1 MKRFFILL
9 SVGLMAVSCWGHSD
23 RLKVDIDK
31 ALKHPG
37 RAQDVYAEAVAIP
50 LHGPEG
56 ITLGQEIGL
65 LDVAADRFFLLDKKK
80 NEIVIFDRNGE
91 CVTQITMADTVVDFS
106 VYRDLVLDVLTE
118 DAITEYSATDGAFLA
133 KYPIQDNDVMLKRAA
148 RVTEDGFFMLGTKD
162 GYAYDGSYLISKNHF
177 YPAARPAPDYL
188 STHSFVPAS
197 ECQNSRFFR
206 CDGIVYSFGSRSGQ
220 RPGSPSPFAWAR
232 EYPGTL
238 PGFRPSPSGFLPE
251 PPPRRAGSPQ
261 RERDGIPPCES
272 APSADDFPDTP
283 KTWVPSCSTGS
294 CRPGRFSAGSPEQAL
309 KKLFFTSFFPGRF
322 GETVPGGYP
331 FSPLVAMPS
340 IKYRCRVR
348 NTTETGISDTMEAA
362 MIRW

>member
-56 ITLGQEIGL
+56 ITLGQEIGI

-133 KYPIQDNDVMLKRAA
+133 KYPIQDNDVMLKRVA

-220 RPGSPSPFAWAR
+220 IAQYTDDYFICVPYEWDFGKRAPVFTNAQKTTEKIYLAFALDGK
-232 EYPGTL
+232 EYVLVYNLNNRKYKVVEYDTFPLGVIY
-238 PGFRPSPSGFLPE
+238 
-251 PPPRRAGSPQ
+251 AG
-261 RERDGIPPCES
+261 RN
-272 APSADDFPDTP
+272 
-283 KTWVPSCSTGS
+283 
-294 CRPGRFSAGSPEQAL
+294 
-309 KKLFFTSFFPGRF
+309 
-322 GETVPGGYP
+322 YY
-331 FSPLVAMPS
+331 FSPADCAITCYTL
-340 IKYRCRVR
+340 
-348 NTTETGISDTMEAA
+348 
-362 MIRW
+362 

>member
-133 KYPIQDNDVMLKRAA
+133 KYPIQDNDVMLKRVA
-148 RVTEDGFFMLGTKD
+148 RVTEDGIFVLGTKD

-220 RPGSPSPFAWAR
+220 IAQYTDDYFICVPYQWDFGKRAPVFTNAQKTTGKIYLAFALDGK
-232 EYPGTL
+232 EYVLVYNLNNRKYKVVEYDTFPLGVIY
-238 PGFRPSPSGFLPE
+238 
-251 PPPRRAGSPQ
+251 AG
-261 RERDGIPPCES
+261 RN
-272 APSADDFPDTP
+272 
-283 KTWVPSCSTGS
+283 
-294 CRPGRFSAGSPEQAL
+294 
-309 KKLFFTSFFPGRF
+309 
-322 GETVPGGYP
+322 YY
-331 FSPLVAMPS
+331 FSPADCAITCYTL
-340 IKYRCRVR
+340 
-348 NTTETGISDTMEAA
+348 
-362 MIRW
+362 

>member
-65 LDVAADRFFLLDKKK
+65 LDVAADRFFLLDKEE
-80 NEIVIFDRNGE
+80 NEILLFDRNGE

-133 KYPIQDNDVMLKRAA
+133 KYPIQDNDVMLKRVA

-197 ECQNSRFFR
+197 ECQYSRFFR

-220 RPGSPSPFAWAR
+220 IAQYTEDYFICVPYQWDFGKRAPVFTNAQKTTGKIYLAFALDGK
-232 EYPGTL
+232 EYVLVYNLNNRKYKVVEYDTFPLGVIY
-238 PGFRPSPSGFLPE
+238 
-251 PPPRRAGSPQ
+251 AG
-261 RERDGIPPCES
+261 RN
-272 APSADDFPDTP
+272 
-283 KTWVPSCSTGS
+283 
-294 CRPGRFSAGSPEQAL
+294 
-309 KKLFFTSFFPGRF
+309 
-322 GETVPGGYP
+322 YY
-331 FSPLVAMPS
+331 FSPAERAIICYTL
-340 IKYRCRVR
+340 
-348 NTTETGISDTMEAA
+348 
-362 MIRW
+362 

>member
-65 LDVAADRFFLLDKKK
+65 LDVAADRFFLLDKEE
-80 NEIVIFDRNGE
+80 NEILLFDRNGE

-148 RVTEDGFFMLGTKD
+148 RVTEDGIFVLGTKD

-220 RPGSPSPFAWAR
+220 IAQYTEDYFICVPYEWDFGKRAPVFTNAQKTTGKIYLAFALDGKEYVLVYNLNNRKYKVVEYDTFPLGVIYAGRNYYYSPSNRAIIC
-232 EYPGTL
+232 YTL
-238 PGFRPSPSGFLPE
+238 
-251 PPPRRAGSPQ
+251 
-261 RERDGIPPCES
+261 
-272 APSADDFPDTP
+272 
-283 KTWVPSCSTGS
+283 
-294 CRPGRFSAGSPEQAL
+294 
-309 KKLFFTSFFPGRF
+309 
-322 GETVPGGYP
+322 
-331 FSPLVAMPS
+331 
-340 IKYRCRVR
+340 
-348 NTTETGISDTMEAA
+348 
-362 MIRW
+362 

>member
-80 NEIVIFDRNGE
+80 NEIVIFDRKGE

-133 KYPIQDNDVMLKRAA
+133 KYPIQDNDVMLKRVA

-220 RPGSPSPFAWAR
+220 IAQYTDDYFICVPYEWDFGKRAPVFTNAQKTTGKIYLAFALDGK
-232 EYPGTL
+232 EYVLVYNLNNRKYKVVEYDTFPLGVIY
-238 PGFRPSPSGFLPE
+238 
-251 PPPRRAGSPQ
+251 AG
-261 RERDGIPPCES
+261 RN
-272 APSADDFPDTP
+272 
-283 KTWVPSCSTGS
+283 
-294 CRPGRFSAGSPEQAL
+294 
-309 KKLFFTSFFPGRF
+309 
-322 GETVPGGYP
+322 YY
-331 FSPLVAMPS
+331 FSPADCAITCYTL
-340 IKYRCRVR
+340 
-348 NTTETGISDTMEAA
+348 
-362 MIRW
+362 

>member
-56 ITLGQEIGL
+56 ITLGQEIGI

-133 KYPIQDNDVMLKRAA
+133 KYPIQDNDVMLKRVA

-220 RPGSPSPFAWAR
+220 IAQYTDDYFICVPYEWDFGKRAPVFTNAQKTTEKIYLAFALDGK
-232 EYPGTL
+232 EYVLVYNLNNRKYKVVEYDTFPLGVIY
-238 PGFRPSPSGFLPE
+238 
-251 PPPRRAGSPQ
+251 AG
-261 RERDGIPPCES
+261 RN
-272 APSADDFPDTP
+272 
-283 KTWVPSCSTGS
+283 
-294 CRPGRFSAGSPEQAL
+294 
-309 KKLFFTSFFPGRF
+309 
-322 GETVPGGYP
+322 YY
-331 FSPLVAMPS
+331 FSPADCAIICYTL
-340 IKYRCRVR
+340 
-348 NTTETGISDTMEAA
+348 
-362 MIRW
+362 

>member
-133 KYPIQDNDVMLKRAA
+133 KYPIQDNDVMLKRVA
-148 RVTEDGFFMLGTKD
+148 RVTEEGIFMLGTKD

-188 STHSFVPAS
+188 STHAFVPAS

-220 RPGSPSPFAWAR
+220 IAQYTDDYFICVPYQWDFGKQAPVFTNVQKTTEKIYLAFAMDGKDYVLVYNLNNRKYKVVEYDTFPLGVIYAGRNYYFSPSDRAIICH
-232 EYPGTL
+232 TL
-238 PGFRPSPSGFLPE
+238 
-251 PPPRRAGSPQ
+251 
-261 RERDGIPPCES
+261 
-272 APSADDFPDTP
+272 
-283 KTWVPSCSTGS
+283 
-294 CRPGRFSAGSPEQAL
+294 
-309 KKLFFTSFFPGRF
+309 
-322 GETVPGGYP
+322 
-331 FSPLVAMPS
+331 
-340 IKYRCRVR
+340 
-348 NTTETGISDTMEAA
+348 
-362 MIRW
+362 

>member
-220 RPGSPSPFAWAR
+220 IAQYTDDYFICVPYEWDFGKRAPVFTNAQKTTGKIYLAFALDGK
-232 EYPGTL
+232 EYVLVYNLNNRKYKVVEYDTFPLGVIY
-238 PGFRPSPSGFLPE
+238 
-251 PPPRRAGSPQ
+251 AG
-261 RERDGIPPCES
+261 RN
-272 APSADDFPDTP
+272 
-283 KTWVPSCSTGS
+283 
-294 CRPGRFSAGSPEQAL
+294 
-309 KKLFFTSFFPGRF
+309 
-322 GETVPGGYP
+322 YY
-331 FSPLVAMPS
+331 FSPADCAIICYTL
-340 IKYRCRVR
+340 
-348 NTTETGISDTMEAA
+348 
-362 MIRW
+362 

>member
-1 MKRFFILL
+1 M
-9 SVGLMAVSCWGHSD
+9 
-23 RLKVDIDK
+23 
-31 ALKHPG
+31 
-37 RAQDVYAEAVAIP
+37 YAEAVAIP

-106 VYRDLVLDVLTE
+106 VYLDLVMDVLTE

-133 KYPIQDNDVMLKRAA
+133 KYPIQDNDVMLKRVA

-220 RPGSPSPFAWAR
+220 IAQYTDDYFICVPYEWDFGKRAPVFTNAQKTTEKIYLAFALDGK
-232 EYPGTL
+232 EYVLVYNLNNRKYKVVEYDTFPLGVIY
-238 PGFRPSPSGFLPE
+238 
-251 PPPRRAGSPQ
+251 AG
-261 RERDGIPPCES
+261 RN
-272 APSADDFPDTP
+272 
-283 KTWVPSCSTGS
+283 
-294 CRPGRFSAGSPEQAL
+294 
-309 KKLFFTSFFPGRF
+309 
-322 GETVPGGYP
+322 YY
-331 FSPLVAMPS
+331 FSPADCAITCYTL
-340 IKYRCRVR
+340 
-348 NTTETGISDTMEAA
+348 
-362 MIRW
+362 

>member
-118 DAITEYSATDGAFLA
+118 DAINEYSATDGAFLA

-162 GYAYDGSYLISKNHF
+162 GYAYDGSYFTSNNHF

-188 STHSFVPAS
+188 ATHSFVPAS

-206 CDGIVYSFGSRSGQ
+206 CD
-220 RPGSPSPFAWAR
+220 
-232 EYPGTL
+232 
-238 PGFRPSPSGFLPE
+238 
-251 PPPRRAGSPQ
+251 
-261 RERDGIPPCES
+261 
-272 APSADDFPDTP
+272 
-283 KTWVPSCSTGS
+283 
-294 CRPGRFSAGSPEQAL
+294 
-309 KKLFFTSFFPGRF
+309 
-322 GETVPGGYP
+322 
-331 FSPLVAMPS
+331 
-340 IKYRCRVR
+340 
-348 NTTETGISDTMEAA
+348 
-362 MIRW
+362 

>member
-133 KYPIQDNDVMLKRAA
+133 KYPIQDNDVMLKRVA

-188 STHSFVPAS
+188 STHSFFPAS

-220 RPGSPSPFAWAR
+220 IAQYTDDYFICVPYEWDFGKRAPVFTNVQKTTGKIYLAFTLDGKDSVLVYNLDNR
-232 EYPGTL
+232 KYKVVEYDTFPLGVIY
-238 PGFRPSPSGFLPE
+238 
-251 PPPRRAGSPQ
+251 AG
-261 RERDGIPPCES
+261 RN
-272 APSADDFPDTP
+272 
-283 KTWVPSCSTGS
+283 
-294 CRPGRFSAGSPEQAL
+294 
-309 KKLFFTSFFPGRF
+309 
-322 GETVPGGYP
+322 YY
-331 FSPLVAMPS
+331 FSPADCAITCYTL
-340 IKYRCRVR
+340 
-348 NTTETGISDTMEAA
+348 
-362 MIRW
+362 

>member
-91 CVTQITMADTVVDFS
+91 CVTQITTADTVVDFS

-118 DAITEYSATDGAFLA
+118 DAITEYSATDGAFLS

-148 RVTEDGFFMLGTKD
+148 RVTEDGIFVLGTKD

-220 RPGSPSPFAWAR
+220 IAQYTDDYFICVPYEWDFGKRAPVFTNAQKTTGKIYLAFALDGK
-232 EYPGTL
+232 EYVLVYNLNNRKYKVVEYDTFPLGVIY
-238 PGFRPSPSGFLPE
+238 
-251 PPPRRAGSPQ
+251 AG
-261 RERDGIPPCES
+261 RN
-272 APSADDFPDTP
+272 
-283 KTWVPSCSTGS
+283 
-294 CRPGRFSAGSPEQAL
+294 
-309 KKLFFTSFFPGRF
+309 
-322 GETVPGGYP
+322 YY
-331 FSPLVAMPS
+331 FSPADCAIICYTL
-340 IKYRCRVR
+340 
-348 NTTETGISDTMEAA
+348 
-362 MIRW
+362 

>member
-148 RVTEDGFFMLGTKD
+148 RVTEDGIFVLGSKD

-220 RPGSPSPFAWAR
+220 IAQYTDDFFICVPYEWDFGKRAPVFTNVQKTTGKIYLAFALDGKEYVLVYNLNNRKYKVVEYDTFPLGVIYAGKNYYYSPSD
-232 EYPGTL
+232 
-238 PGFRPSPSGFLPE
+238 
-251 PPPRRAGSPQ
+251 RAIISH
-261 RERDGIPPCES
+261 
-272 APSADDFPDTP
+272 
-283 KTWVPSCSTGS
+283 
-294 CRPGRFSAGSPEQAL
+294 
-309 KKLFFTSFFPGRF
+309 KL
-322 GETVPGGYP
+322 
-331 FSPLVAMPS
+331 
-340 IKYRCRVR
+340 
-348 NTTETGISDTMEAA
+348 
-362 MIRW
+362 

>member
-1 MKRFFILL
+1 MKRFFFIL
-9 SVGLMAVSCWGHSD
+9 SVGLMAVSCWSHSD

-148 RVTEDGFFMLGTKD
+148 RVTEDGIFVLGTKD

-197 ECQNSRFFR
+197 ECHNSRFFR

-220 RPGSPSPFAWAR
+220 IAQYTDDYFICVPYEWDFGKRAPVFTNVQKTTDRIYLAFTLEGKDYVLVYNLDDR
-232 EYPGTL
+232 KYRVVEYDTFPLGVIY
-238 PGFRPSPSGFLPE
+238 
-251 PPPRRAGSPQ
+251 AG
-261 RERDGIPPCES
+261 
-272 APSADDFPDTP
+272 
-283 KTWVPSCSTGS
+283 KN
-294 CRPGRFSAGSPEQAL
+294 
-309 KKLFFTSFFPGRF
+309 
-322 GETVPGGYP
+322 YY
-331 FSPLVAMPS
+331 FSPADCAITCYTL
-340 IKYRCRVR
+340 
-348 NTTETGISDTMEAA
+348 
-362 MIRW
+362 

>member
-65 LDVAADRFFLLDKKK
+65 LDVAADRFFLLDKEE
-80 NEIVIFDRNGE
+80 NEILIFDRNGE
-91 CVTQITMADTVVDFS
+91 CVTLITMADSVIDFS

-133 KYPIQDNDVMLKRAA
+133 KYPIQDNDVMLKRVA

-197 ECQNSRFFR
+197 ECQYSRFFR

-220 RPGSPSPFAWAR
+220 IAQYTEDYFICVPYQWDFGKRAPVFTNAQKTTGKIYLAFALDGKEYVLVYNLNNRKYKVVEYDTFPLGVIYAGRNYYYSPSNRAIIC
-232 EYPGTL
+232 YTL
-238 PGFRPSPSGFLPE
+238 
-251 PPPRRAGSPQ
+251 
-261 RERDGIPPCES
+261 
-272 APSADDFPDTP
+272 
-283 KTWVPSCSTGS
+283 
-294 CRPGRFSAGSPEQAL
+294 
-309 KKLFFTSFFPGRF
+309 
-322 GETVPGGYP
+322 
-331 FSPLVAMPS
+331 
-340 IKYRCRVR
+340 
-348 NTTETGISDTMEAA
+348 
-362 MIRW
+362 

>member
-220 RPGSPSPFAWAR
+220 IAQYTDDYFICVPYEWDFGKRAPVFTNAQKTTGKIYLAFALDGKEYVLVYNLNNRKYKVVEYDTFPLGVIYAGRNYYYSPSNRAIIC
-232 EYPGTL
+232 YTL
-238 PGFRPSPSGFLPE
+238 
-251 PPPRRAGSPQ
+251 
-261 RERDGIPPCES
+261 
-272 APSADDFPDTP
+272 
-283 KTWVPSCSTGS
+283 
-294 CRPGRFSAGSPEQAL
+294 
-309 KKLFFTSFFPGRF
+309 
-322 GETVPGGYP
+322 
-331 FSPLVAMPS
+331 
-340 IKYRCRVR
+340 
-348 NTTETGISDTMEAA
+348 
-362 MIRW
+362 

>member
-133 KYPIQDNDVMLKRAA
+133 KYPIQDNDVMLKRVA

-220 RPGSPSPFAWAR
+220 IAQYTDDYFICVPYEWDFGKRAPVFTNAQKTTGKIYLAFALDGK
-232 EYPGTL
+232 EYVLVYNLNNRKYKVVEYDTFPLGVIY
-238 PGFRPSPSGFLPE
+238 
-251 PPPRRAGSPQ
+251 AG
-261 RERDGIPPCES
+261 RN
-272 APSADDFPDTP
+272 
-283 KTWVPSCSTGS
+283 
-294 CRPGRFSAGSPEQAL
+294 
-309 KKLFFTSFFPGRF
+309 
-322 GETVPGGYP
+322 YY
-331 FSPLVAMPS
+331 FSPADCAIICYTL
-340 IKYRCRVR
+340 
-348 NTTETGISDTMEAA
+348 
-362 MIRW
+362 

>member
-220 RPGSPSPFAWAR
+220 IAQYTDDYFICVPYEWDFGKRAPVFTNAQKTTGKIYLAFALDGK
-232 EYPGTL
+232 EYVLVYNLNNRKYKVVEYDTFPLGVIY
-238 PGFRPSPSGFLPE
+238 
-251 PPPRRAGSPQ
+251 AG
-261 RERDGIPPCES
+261 RN
-272 APSADDFPDTP
+272 
-283 KTWVPSCSTGS
+283 
-294 CRPGRFSAGSPEQAL
+294 
-309 KKLFFTSFFPGRF
+309 
-322 GETVPGGYP
+322 YY
-331 FSPLVAMPS
+331 FSPADCAITCYTL
-340 IKYRCRVR
+340 
-348 NTTETGISDTMEAA
+348 
-362 MIRW
+362 

>member
-65 LDVAADRFFLLDKKK
+65 LDVAADRFFLLDKEE
-80 NEIVIFDRNGE
+80 NEILLFDRNGE

-220 RPGSPSPFAWAR
+220 IAQYTEDYFICVPYEWDFGKRAPVFTNAQKTTGKIYLAFALDGKEYVLVYNLNNRKYKVVEYDTFPLGVIYAGRNYYYSPSNRAIIC
-232 EYPGTL
+232 YTL
-238 PGFRPSPSGFLPE
+238 
-251 PPPRRAGSPQ
+251 
-261 RERDGIPPCES
+261 
-272 APSADDFPDTP
+272 
-283 KTWVPSCSTGS
+283 
-294 CRPGRFSAGSPEQAL
+294 
-309 KKLFFTSFFPGRF
+309 
-322 GETVPGGYP
+322 
-331 FSPLVAMPS
+331 
-340 IKYRCRVR
+340 
-348 NTTETGISDTMEAA
+348 
-362 MIRW
+362 

>member
-118 DAITEYSATDGAFLA
+118 DAITEYSATAGAFLA

-148 RVTEDGFFMLGTKD
+148 RVTEDGFFLLGTKD

-188 STHSFVPAS
+188 STHAFVPAS

-206 CDGIVYSFGSRSGQ
+206 CEGIVYSFGSRSGQ
-220 RPGSPSPFAWAR
+220 IAKYTDDYFICVPYQWDFGKQAPVFTNVQKTTEKIYLAFALDGKDYVLVYSLDDRKYKVVEYDTFPLGVIYAGKNYYYSPSD
-232 EYPGTL
+232 
-238 PGFRPSPSGFLPE
+238 
-251 PPPRRAGSPQ
+251 RAIISH
-261 RERDGIPPCES
+261 
-272 APSADDFPDTP
+272 
-283 KTWVPSCSTGS
+283 
-294 CRPGRFSAGSPEQAL
+294 
-309 KKLFFTSFFPGRF
+309 KL
-322 GETVPGGYP
+322 
-331 FSPLVAMPS
+331 
-340 IKYRCRVR
+340 
-348 NTTETGISDTMEAA
+348 
-362 MIRW
+362 

>member
-148 RVTEDGFFMLGTKD
+148 RVTEDGIFVLGSKD

-220 RPGSPSPFAWAR
+220 IAQYTEDYFICVPYQWDFGKRAPVFTNAQKTTGKIYLAFALDGK
-232 EYPGTL
+232 EYVLVYNLNNRKYKVVEYDTFPLGVIY
-238 PGFRPSPSGFLPE
+238 
-251 PPPRRAGSPQ
+251 AG
-261 RERDGIPPCES
+261 RN
-272 APSADDFPDTP
+272 
-283 KTWVPSCSTGS
+283 
-294 CRPGRFSAGSPEQAL
+294 
-309 KKLFFTSFFPGRF
+309 
-322 GETVPGGYP
+322 YY
-331 FSPLVAMPS
+331 FSPADCAIICYTL
-340 IKYRCRVR
+340 
-348 NTTETGISDTMEAA
+348 
-362 MIRW
+362 

>member
-133 KYPIQDNDVMLKRAA
+133 KYPIQDNDVMLKRVA

-177 YPAARPAPDYL
+177 YPAARPAPNYL

-220 RPGSPSPFAWAR
+220 IAQYTDDYFICVPYEWDFGKRAPVFTNAQKTTEKIYLAFALDGK
-232 EYPGTL
+232 EYVLVYNLNNRKYKVVEYDTFPLGVIY
-238 PGFRPSPSGFLPE
+238 
-251 PPPRRAGSPQ
+251 AG
-261 RERDGIPPCES
+261 RN
-272 APSADDFPDTP
+272 
-283 KTWVPSCSTGS
+283 
-294 CRPGRFSAGSPEQAL
+294 
-309 KKLFFTSFFPGRF
+309 
-322 GETVPGGYP
+322 YY
-331 FSPLVAMPS
+331 FSPADCAITCYTL
-340 IKYRCRVR
+340 
-348 NTTETGISDTMEAA
+348 
-362 MIRW
+362 

>member
-220 RPGSPSPFAWAR
+220 IAQYTEDYFICVPYEWDFGKRAPVFTNAQKTTGKIYLAFALDGKEYVLVYNLNNRKYKVVEYDTFPLGVIYAGRNYYLSPADCAIIC
-232 EYPGTL
+232 YTL
-238 PGFRPSPSGFLPE
+238 
-251 PPPRRAGSPQ
+251 
-261 RERDGIPPCES
+261 
-272 APSADDFPDTP
+272 
-283 KTWVPSCSTGS
+283 
-294 CRPGRFSAGSPEQAL
+294 
-309 KKLFFTSFFPGRF
+309 
-322 GETVPGGYP
+322 
-331 FSPLVAMPS
+331 
-340 IKYRCRVR
+340 
-348 NTTETGISDTMEAA
+348 
-362 MIRW
+362 

>member
-133 KYPIQDNDVMLKRAA
+133 KYPIQDNDVMLKRVA

-220 RPGSPSPFAWAR
+220 IAQYTDDYFICVPYEWDFGKRAPVFTNAQKTTGKIYLAFALDGK
-232 EYPGTL
+232 EYVLVYNLNNRKYKVVEYDTFPLGVIY
-238 PGFRPSPSGFLPE
+238 
-251 PPPRRAGSPQ
+251 AG
-261 RERDGIPPCES
+261 RN
-272 APSADDFPDTP
+272 
-283 KTWVPSCSTGS
+283 
-294 CRPGRFSAGSPEQAL
+294 
-309 KKLFFTSFFPGRF
+309 
-322 GETVPGGYP
+322 YY
-331 FSPLVAMPS
+331 FSPADCAITCYTL
-340 IKYRCRVR
+340 
-348 NTTETGISDTMEAA
+348 
-362 MIRW
+362 

>member
-220 RPGSPSPFAWAR
+220 IAQYTEDYFICVPYEWDFGKRAPVFTNAQKTTEKIYLAFALDGK
-232 EYPGTL
+232 EYVLVYNLNNRKYKVVEYDTFPLGVIY
-238 PGFRPSPSGFLPE
+238 
-251 PPPRRAGSPQ
+251 AG
-261 RERDGIPPCES
+261 RN
-272 APSADDFPDTP
+272 
-283 KTWVPSCSTGS
+283 
-294 CRPGRFSAGSPEQAL
+294 
-309 KKLFFTSFFPGRF
+309 
-322 GETVPGGYP
+322 YY
-331 FSPLVAMPS
+331 FSPADCAITCYTL
-340 IKYRCRVR
+340 
-348 NTTETGISDTMEAA
+348 
-362 MIRW
+362 

>member
-133 KYPIQDNDVMLKRAA
+133 KYPIQDNDVMLKRVA
-148 RVTEDGFFMLGTKD
+148 RVTEDGIFVLGTKD

-220 RPGSPSPFAWAR
+220 IAQYTDDYFICVPYQWDFGKRAPVFTNAQKTTGKIYLAFALDGK
-232 EYPGTL
+232 EYVLVYNLNNRKYKVVEYDTFPLGVIY
-238 PGFRPSPSGFLPE
+238 
-251 PPPRRAGSPQ
+251 AG
-261 RERDGIPPCES
+261 RN
-272 APSADDFPDTP
+272 
-283 KTWVPSCSTGS
+283 
-294 CRPGRFSAGSPEQAL
+294 
-309 KKLFFTSFFPGRF
+309 
-322 GETVPGGYP
+322 YY
-331 FSPLVAMPS
+331 FSPADCAIICYTL
-340 IKYRCRVR
+340 
-348 NTTETGISDTMEAA
+348 
-362 MIRW
+362 

>member
-177 YPAARPAPDYL
+177 YPAARPAPNYL

-197 ECQNSRFFR
+197 ECQYSRFFR

-220 RPGSPSPFAWAR
+220 IAQYTEDYFICVPYQWDFGKRAPVFTNAQKTTGKIYLAFALDGKEYVLVYNLNNRKYKVVEYDTFPLGVIYAGRNYSYSPSD
-232 EYPGTL
+232 
-238 PGFRPSPSGFLPE
+238 
-251 PPPRRAGSPQ
+251 RA
-261 RERDGIPPCES
+261 IICHM
-272 APSADDFPDTP
+272 
-283 KTWVPSCSTGS
+283 
-294 CRPGRFSAGSPEQAL
+294 L
-309 KKLFFTSFFPGRF
+309 
-322 GETVPGGYP
+322 
-331 FSPLVAMPS
+331 
-340 IKYRCRVR
+340 
-348 NTTETGISDTMEAA
+348 
-362 MIRW
+362 

>member
-91 CVTQITMADTVVDFS
+91 CVTQITTADTVVDFS

-118 DAITEYSATDGAFLA
+118 DAITEYSATDGAFLS

-148 RVTEDGFFMLGTKD
+148 RVTEDGIFVLGTKD

-177 YPAARPAPDYL
+177 YPAARPAPNYL

-197 ECQNSRFFR
+197 ECHNSRFFR

-220 RPGSPSPFAWAR
+220 IAQYTEDYFICVPYQWDFGKRAPVFTNAQKTTGKIYLAFALDGKEYVLVYNLNNRKYKVVEYDTFPLGVIYAGRNYSYSPSD
-232 EYPGTL
+232 
-238 PGFRPSPSGFLPE
+238 
-251 PPPRRAGSPQ
+251 RA
-261 RERDGIPPCES
+261 IICHM
-272 APSADDFPDTP
+272 
-283 KTWVPSCSTGS
+283 
-294 CRPGRFSAGSPEQAL
+294 L
-309 KKLFFTSFFPGRF
+309 
-322 GETVPGGYP
+322 
-331 FSPLVAMPS
+331 
-340 IKYRCRVR
+340 
-348 NTTETGISDTMEAA
+348 
-362 MIRW
+362 

>member
-220 RPGSPSPFAWAR
+220 IAQYTDDYFICVPYEWDFGKRAPVFTNAQKTTGKIYLAFALDGK
-232 EYPGTL
+232 EYVLVYNLNNRKYKVVEYDTFPLGVIY
-238 PGFRPSPSGFLPE
+238 
-251 PPPRRAGSPQ
+251 AG
-261 RERDGIPPCES
+261 RN
-272 APSADDFPDTP
+272 
-283 KTWVPSCSTGS
+283 
-294 CRPGRFSAGSPEQAL
+294 
-309 KKLFFTSFFPGRF
+309 
-322 GETVPGGYP
+322 YY
-331 FSPLVAMPS
+331 FSPADCAITCYSL
-340 IKYRCRVR
+340 
-348 NTTETGISDTMEAA
+348 
-362 MIRW
+362 

>member
-177 YPAARPAPDYL
+177 YPAARPAPNYL

-220 RPGSPSPFAWAR
+220 IAQYTDDYFICVPYQWDFGKRAPVFTNVQKTTDRIYLAFTLDGKDYMLVYNLDDR
-232 EYPGTL
+232 KYKVVEYDTFPLGVIY
-238 PGFRPSPSGFLPE
+238 
-251 PPPRRAGSPQ
+251 AG
-261 RERDGIPPCES
+261 RN
-272 APSADDFPDTP
+272 
-283 KTWVPSCSTGS
+283 
-294 CRPGRFSAGSPEQAL
+294 
-309 KKLFFTSFFPGRF
+309 
-322 GETVPGGYP
+322 YY
-331 FSPLVAMPS
+331 FSPADCAITCYTL
-340 IKYRCRVR
+340 
-348 NTTETGISDTMEAA
+348 
-362 MIRW
+362 

>member
-148 RVTEDGFFMLGTKD
+148 RVTEDGIFVLGTKD

-220 RPGSPSPFAWAR
+220 IAQYTEDYFICVPYQWDFGKRAPVFTNAQKTTGKIYLAFALDGK
-232 EYPGTL
+232 EYVLVYNLNNRKYKVVEYDTFPLGVIY
-238 PGFRPSPSGFLPE
+238 
-251 PPPRRAGSPQ
+251 AG
-261 RERDGIPPCES
+261 RN
-272 APSADDFPDTP
+272 
-283 KTWVPSCSTGS
+283 
-294 CRPGRFSAGSPEQAL
+294 
-309 KKLFFTSFFPGRF
+309 
-322 GETVPGGYP
+322 YY
-331 FSPLVAMPS
+331 FSPADCAITCYTL
-340 IKYRCRVR
+340 
-348 NTTETGISDTMEAA
+348 
-362 MIRW
+362 